1 MNISSKYD
9 LSDIVKELGSS
20 NSAKAS
26 KAAGPE
32 GVFSAIL
39 SDLAAAGITGK
50 VAAEVAEAVESGS
63 TPLSS
68 PTNDLLA
75 QLKAMQGEASAA
87 ARDGALES
95 NSAIAATGL
104 LAELRELQGL
114 RKENFESDAGKA
126 SQSTIDRDI
135 AATSAQ
141 GLIAFLQA
149 RLESSGVAVQS
160 DAAGKSQSSSTQLTS
175 EKQSNPFASL
185 LTNDALR
192 ITKLKD
198 SRAVLLGPNAA
209 IKLKDGASKLEEGA
223 SKLKDGASSRIEN
236 KLGSLLNQLGGSTAA
251 KNDDSP
257 EYWNR
262 ETARLLAEMGR
273 GNGASEFIPDTPS
286 ASAKNIEALNS
297 APTNA
302 SAFSAQLASLNS
314 AAANNA
320 TTITDNASALSR
332 ASELSRASGLTRASE
347 LKNAVES
354 TRSDSNAHTQNSK
367 QVAATGIE
375 SAAVTYAQAQRP
387 ARFDSTGL
395 LGQTATESQAM
406 SATHAQAI
414 AQTKNEAGQANQQLS
429 AQRGEQLAVSA
440 APIDAQLLEKAQQQR
455 KALTSSQEAGAIAST
470 TKIKSEINTAA
481 RFDSTGLLGQTATE
495 SQAMSATHAQAIAQ
509 TKTEAGQANQQLS
522 AQRGEQLAVSA
533 APIDAQ
539 LLEKAQQQRKA
550 LTSSQEAGAIASTT
564 KIKSEINTAALKQQF
579 ANIVVNEISTQSG
592 SVNSP
597 LQTNPLG
604 TAFAPIVNQAKQAR
618 DNSPLT
624 QESETDIN
632 LQELELGVSQG
643 TNTKASEVANQRV
656 SIANLP
662 QGIASRINPH
672 LAKGLGSGPTKISIS
687 LFPENYGQVDVEFVY
702 SEEAGLRVS
711 LSSESAETTRLLQ
724 SNSSGL
730 RETLLGNSLADV
742 SVDVNAHGQGK
753 QEGSAENSQGA
764 AAARQIA
771 GESATEGEPLKNK
784 ATSDNSDGLDTY
796 V

>member
-75 QLKAMQGEASAA
+75 QLKAMQGEASTA
-87 ARDGALES
+87 ARDSALES

-209 IKLKDGASKLEEGA
+209 IKLEDGA
-223 SKLKDGASSRIEN
+223 SKLKDGASSRVEN
-236 KLGSLLNQLGGSTAA
+236 KLGSLLNQLSESAA
-251 KNDDSP
+251 SKNDDSP

-273 GNGASEFIPDTPS
+273 GNGASEFIPDAPS
-286 ASAKNIEALNS
+286 ASAMHIEASNS

-320 TTITDNASALSR
+320 TMVTDNASASSR
-332 ASELSRASGLTRASE
+332 ASELSHASGLTRASE

-354 TRSDSNAHTQNSK
+354 TRSDSNAHIQNNK
-367 QVAATGIE
+367 QVTTTGIE

-387 ARFDSTGL
+387 ARFDNIGL

-406 SATHAQAI
+406 SAHNAQAV
-414 AQTKNEAGQANQQLS
+414 AQAKTEAGQANQPLS

-440 APIDAQLLEKAQQQR
+440 APIDAH
-455 KALTSSQEAGAIAST
+455 
-470 TKIKSEINTAA
+470 N
-481 RFDSTGLLGQTATE
+481 
-495 SQAMSATHAQAIAQ
+495 AQAVAQ
-509 TKTEAGQANQQLS
+509 AKTEAGQANQPLS

-533 APIDAQ
+533 APIDAHN
-539 LLEKAQQQRKA
+539 AQA
-550 LTSSQEAGAIASTT
+550 CCTSKNRGR
-564 KIKSEINTAALKQQF
+564 
-579 ANIVVNEISTQSG
+579 SG
-592 SVNSP
+592 
-597 LQTNPLG
+597 
-604 TAFAPIVNQAKQAR
+604 
-618 DNSPLT
+618 
-624 QESETDIN
+624 
-632 LQELELGVSQG
+632 
-643 TNTKASEVANQRV
+643 
-656 SIANLP
+656 
-662 QGIASRINPH
+662 
-672 LAKGLGSGPTKISIS
+672 
-687 LFPENYGQVDVEFVY
+687 
-702 SEEAGLRVS
+702 
-711 LSSESAETTRLLQ
+711 
-724 SNSSGL
+724 
-730 RETLLGNSLADV
+730 
-742 SVDVNAHGQGK
+742 
-753 QEGSAENSQGA
+753 
-764 AAARQIA
+764 
-771 GESATEGEPLKNK
+771 
-784 ATSDNSDGLDTY
+784 
-796 V
+796 

>member
-209 IKLKDGASKLEEGA
+209 IKLKDGASKL
-223 SKLKDGASSRIEN
+223 KDGASSRIEN

-414 AQTKNEAGQANQQLS
+414 AQTKTEAGQANQQLS

>member
-209 IKLKDGASKLEEGA
+209 

-332 ASELSRASGLTRASE
+332 ASELSHASGLTRASE
-347 LKNAVES
+347 LNNAVES

-387 ARFDSTGL
+387 
-395 LGQTATESQAM
+395 
-406 SATHAQAI
+406 
-414 AQTKNEAGQANQQLS
+414 
-429 AQRGEQLAVSA
+429 
-440 APIDAQLLEKAQQQR
+440 
-455 KALTSSQEAGAIAST
+455 
-470 TKIKSEINTAA
+470 A

-643 TNTKASEVANQRV
+643 TNTKANEAANQRV

>member
-75 QLKAMQGEASAA
+75 QLKAMQGEASTA
-87 ARDGALES
+87 ARDSALES

-209 IKLKDGASKLEEGA
+209 IKLEDGA
-223 SKLKDGASSRIEN
+223 SKLKDGASSRVEN
-236 KLGSLLNQLGGSTAA
+236 KLGSLLNQLSESAA
-251 KNDDSP
+251 SKNDDSP

-273 GNGASEFIPDTPS
+273 GNGASEFIPDAPS
-286 ASAKNIEALNS
+286 ASAKHIEASNS

-320 TTITDNASALSR
+320 TMVTDNASALSR
-332 ASELSRASGLTRASE
+332 ASELSHASGLTRASE

-354 TRSDSNAHTQNSK
+354 TRSDSNAHTQNNK
-367 QVAATGIE
+367 QVTTTGIE

-387 ARFDSTGL
+387 ARFDNIGL

-406 SATHAQAI
+406 SATNAQA
-414 AQTKNEAGQANQQLS
+414 
-429 AQRGEQLAVSA
+429 V
-440 APIDAQLLEKAQQQR
+440 
-455 KALTSSQEAGAIAST
+455 
-470 TKIKSEINTAA
+470 
-481 RFDSTGLLGQTATE
+481 
-495 SQAMSATHAQAIAQ
+495 AQA
-509 TKTEAGQANQQLS
+509 KTEAGQANQQLS

-550 LTSSQEAGAIASTT
+550 LASSQEAGAIASTT
-564 KIKSEINTAALKQQF
+564 RIKSEINTAALKQQF

-592 SVNSP
+592 NVNSP

-624 QESETDIN
+624 QESETEIN

-643 TNTKASEVANQRV
+643 TNTKANEAANQRV

-753 QEGSAENSQGA
+753 QEGSAENSQGT
-764 AAARQIA
+764 AARQIA

>member
-209 IKLKDGASKLEEGA
+209 IKLKDGAS
-223 SKLKDGASSRIEN
+223 SRIEN

-332 ASELSRASGLTRASE
+332 ASELSRASGLTRASDNASAFSAQLASLNSAAANNATTITDNASALSRASELSRASGLTRASE

-387 ARFDSTGL
+387 
-395 LGQTATESQAM
+395 
-406 SATHAQAI
+406 
-414 AQTKNEAGQANQQLS
+414 
-429 AQRGEQLAVSA
+429 
-440 APIDAQLLEKAQQQR
+440 
-455 KALTSSQEAGAIAST
+455 
-470 TKIKSEINTAA
+470 A

>member
-75 QLKAMQGEASAA
+75 QLKAMQGEASTA
-87 ARDGALES
+87 ARDSALES

-209 IKLKDGASKLEEGA
+209 SKPEEGA
-223 SKLKDGASSRIEN
+223 SKLKDGASSRVEN
-236 KLGSLLNQLGGSTAA
+236 KLGSLLNQLSESAA
-251 KNDDSP
+251 SKNDDSP

-273 GNGASEFIPDTPS
+273 GNGASEFIPDAPS
-286 ASAKNIEALNS
+286 ASAKHIEASNS

-320 TTITDNASALSR
+320 TMVTDNASASSR
-332 ASELSRASGLTRASE
+332 ASELSHASGLTRASE

-354 TRSDSNAHTQNSK
+354 TRSDSNAHIQNNK
-367 QVAATGIE
+367 QVTTTGIE

-387 ARFDSTGL
+387 ARFDNIGL

-406 SATHAQAI
+406 SATNAQA
-414 AQTKNEAGQANQQLS
+414 
-429 AQRGEQLAVSA
+429 V
-440 APIDAQLLEKAQQQR
+440 
-455 KALTSSQEAGAIAST
+455 
-470 TKIKSEINTAA
+470 
-481 RFDSTGLLGQTATE
+481 
-495 SQAMSATHAQAIAQ
+495 AQA
-509 TKTEAGQANQQLS
+509 KTEAGQANQQLS

-550 LTSSQEAGAIASTT
+550 LASSQEAGAIASTT

-592 SVNSP
+592 NVNSP

-624 QESETDIN
+624 QESETEIN

-643 TNTKASEVANQRV
+643 TNTKANEAANQRV

-771 GESATEGEPLKNK
+771 GESATEGEPLKSK

>member
-1 MNISSKYD
+1 MNISPKYD

-75 QLKAMQGEASAA
+75 QLKAMQAEASTA
-87 ARDGALES
+87 ARDSALES
-95 NSAIAATGL
+95 NSALAATGL

-209 IKLKDGASKLEEGA
+209 IKLEDGA
-223 SKLKDGASSRIEN
+223 SKLKDGASSRVEN
-236 KLGSLLNQLGGSTAA
+236 KLGSLLNQLSESAA
-251 KNDDSP
+251 SKNDDSP

-273 GNGASEFIPDTPS
+273 GNGASEFIPDAPS
-286 ASAKNIEALNS
+286 ASAKHIEASNS

-320 TTITDNASALSR
+320 TMVTDNASASSR
-332 ASELSRASGLTRASE
+332 ASELSHASGLTRASE

-354 TRSDSNAHTQNSK
+354 TRSDSNAHIQNNK
-367 QVAATGIE
+367 QVTTTGIE

-387 ARFDSTGL
+387 ARFDNIGL

-406 SATHAQAI
+406 SATNAQA
-414 AQTKNEAGQANQQLS
+414 
-429 AQRGEQLAVSA
+429 V
-440 APIDAQLLEKAQQQR
+440 
-455 KALTSSQEAGAIAST
+455 
-470 TKIKSEINTAA
+470 
-481 RFDSTGLLGQTATE
+481 
-495 SQAMSATHAQAIAQ
+495 AQA
-509 TKTEAGQANQQLS
+509 KTEAGQANQQLS

-550 LTSSQEAGAIASTT
+550 LASSQEAGAIASTT

-592 SVNSP
+592 NVNSP

-624 QESETDIN
+624 QESETEIN

-643 TNTKASEVANQRV
+643 TNTKANEAANQRV

-771 GESATEGEPLKNK
+771 GESATEGEPSKSK

>member
-1 MNISSKYD
+1 MTGNQQKSDHRRIGTVIAITYTTAIKIEQITTMNISPKYD

-75 QLKAMQGEASAA
+75 QLKAMQGEASTA
-87 ARDGALES
+87 ARDSALES

-209 IKLKDGASKLEEGA
+209 IKLEDGA
-223 SKLKDGASSRIEN
+223 SKLKDGASSRVEN
-236 KLGSLLNQLGGSTAA
+236 KLGSLLNQLSESAA
-251 KNDDSP
+251 SKNDDSP

-273 GNGASEFIPDTPS
+273 GNGASEFIPDAPS
-286 ASAKNIEALNS
+286 ASAMHIEASNS

-320 TTITDNASALSR
+320 TMVTDNASASSR
-332 ASELSRASGLTRASE
+332 ASELSHASGLTRASE

-354 TRSDSNAHTQNSK
+354 TRSDSNAHIQNNK
-367 QVAATGIE
+367 QVTTTGIE

-387 ARFDSTGL
+387 ARFDNIGL

-406 SATHAQAI
+406 SAHNAQAV
-414 AQTKNEAGQANQQLS
+414 AQAKTEAGQANQPLS

-440 APIDAQLLEKAQQQR
+440 APIDAH
-455 KALTSSQEAGAIAST
+455 
-470 TKIKSEINTAA
+470 N
-481 RFDSTGLLGQTATE
+481 
-495 SQAMSATHAQAIAQ
+495 AQAVA
-509 TKTEAGQANQQLS
+509 
-522 AQRGEQLAVSA
+522 
-533 APIDAQ
+533 
-539 LLEKAQQQRKA
+539 
-550 LTSSQEAGAIASTT
+550 
-564 KIKSEINTAALKQQF
+564 
-579 ANIVVNEISTQSG
+579 
-592 SVNSP
+592 
-597 LQTNPLG
+597 
-604 TAFAPIVNQAKQAR
+604 QAKNR
-618 DNSPLT
+618 
-624 QESETDIN
+624 
-632 LQELELGVSQG
+632 G
-643 TNTKASEVANQRV
+643 R
-656 SIANLP
+656 
-662 QGIASRINPH
+662 
-672 LAKGLGSGPTKISIS
+672 SG
-687 LFPENYGQVDVEFVY
+687 
-702 SEEAGLRVS
+702 
-711 LSSESAETTRLLQ
+711 
-724 SNSSGL
+724 
-730 RETLLGNSLADV
+730 
-742 SVDVNAHGQGK
+742 
-753 QEGSAENSQGA
+753 
-764 AAARQIA
+764 
-771 GESATEGEPLKNK
+771 
-784 ATSDNSDGLDTY
+784 
-796 V
+796 

>member
-209 IKLKDGASKLEEGA
+209 IKLKDGASKL
-223 SKLKDGASSRIEN
+223 KDGASSRIEN

-332 ASELSRASGLTRASE
+332 ASGLTRASDNASAFSAQLASLNSAAANNATTITDNASALSRASELSRASGLTRASE

-387 ARFDSTGL
+387 
-395 LGQTATESQAM
+395 
-406 SATHAQAI
+406 
-414 AQTKNEAGQANQQLS
+414 
-429 AQRGEQLAVSA
+429 
-440 APIDAQLLEKAQQQR
+440 
-455 KALTSSQEAGAIAST
+455 
-470 TKIKSEINTAA
+470 A

>member
-209 IKLKDGASKLEEGA
+209 IKLKDGASKL
-223 SKLKDGASSRIEN
+223 KDGASSRIEN

-414 AQTKNEAGQANQQLS
+414 AQTKN
-429 AQRGEQLAVSA
+429 
-440 APIDAQLLEKAQQQR
+440 
-455 KALTSSQEAGAIAST
+455 
-470 TKIKSEINTAA
+470 
-481 RFDSTGLLGQTATE
+481 
-495 SQAMSATHAQAIAQ
+495 
-509 TKTEAGQANQQLS
+509 EAGQANQQLS

>member
-209 IKLKDGASKLEEGA
+209 IKLKDGA

-481 RFDSTGLLGQTATE
+481 
-495 SQAMSATHAQAIAQ
+495 
-509 TKTEAGQANQQLS
+509 
-522 AQRGEQLAVSA
+522 
-533 APIDAQ
+533 
-539 LLEKAQQQRKA
+539 
-550 LTSSQEAGAIASTT
+550 
-564 KIKSEINTAALKQQF
+564 LKQQF

-702 SEEAGLRVS
+702 SDEAGLRVS

>member
-209 IKLKDGASKLEEGA
+209 IKLKDGASKL
-223 SKLKDGASSRIEN
+223 KDGASSRIEN

-332 ASELSRASGLTRASE
+332 ASGLTRASE

-387 ARFDSTGL
+387 
-395 LGQTATESQAM
+395 
-406 SATHAQAI
+406 
-414 AQTKNEAGQANQQLS
+414 
-429 AQRGEQLAVSA
+429 
-440 APIDAQLLEKAQQQR
+440 
-455 KALTSSQEAGAIAST
+455 
-470 TKIKSEINTAA
+470 A

-643 TNTKASEVANQRV
+643 TNTKANEAANQRV

>member
-209 IKLKDGASKLEEGA
+209 IKLEDGA
-223 SKLKDGASSRIEN
+223 SKLKDGASSRVEN
-236 KLGSLLNQLGGSTAA
+236 KLGSLLNQLSESAA
-251 KNDDSP
+251 SKNDDSP

-273 GNGASEFIPDTPS
+273 GNGASEFIPDAPS
-286 ASAKNIEALNS
+286 ASAKHIEASNS

-320 TTITDNASALSR
+320 TMVTDNASASSR
-332 ASELSRASGLTRASE
+332 ASELSHASGLTRASE

-354 TRSDSNAHTQNSK
+354 TRSDSNAHIQNNK
-367 QVAATGIE
+367 QVTTTGIE

-387 ARFDSTGL
+387 ARFDNIGL

-406 SATHAQAI
+406 SATNAQA
-414 AQTKNEAGQANQQLS
+414 
-429 AQRGEQLAVSA
+429 V
-440 APIDAQLLEKAQQQR
+440 
-455 KALTSSQEAGAIAST
+455 
-470 TKIKSEINTAA
+470 
-481 RFDSTGLLGQTATE
+481 
-495 SQAMSATHAQAIAQ
+495 AQA
-509 TKTEAGQANQQLS
+509 KTEAGQANQQLS

-550 LTSSQEAGAIASTT
+550 LASSQEAGAIASTT

-592 SVNSP
+592 NVNSP

-624 QESETDIN
+624 QESETEIN

-643 TNTKASEVANQRV
+643 TNTKANEAANQRV

-771 GESATEGEPLKNK
+771 GESATEGEPLKSK

>member
-209 IKLKDGASKLEEGA
+209 

-387 ARFDSTGL
+387 
-395 LGQTATESQAM
+395 
-406 SATHAQAI
+406 
-414 AQTKNEAGQANQQLS
+414 
-429 AQRGEQLAVSA
+429 
-440 APIDAQLLEKAQQQR
+440 
-455 KALTSSQEAGAIAST
+455 
-470 TKIKSEINTAA
+470 A

-702 SEEAGLRVS
+702 SDEAGLRVS

>member
-75 QLKAMQGEASAA
+75 QLKAMQGEASTA
-87 ARDGALES
+87 ARDSALES

-209 IKLKDGASKLEEGA
+209 IKLEDGA
-223 SKLKDGASSRIEN
+223 SKLKDGASSRVEN
-236 KLGSLLNQLGGSTAA
+236 KLGSLLNQLSESAA
-251 KNDDSP
+251 SKNDDSP

-273 GNGASEFIPDTPS
+273 GNGASEFIPDAPS
-286 ASAKNIEALNS
+286 ASAKHIEASNS

-320 TTITDNASALSR
+320 TTVTDNASALSR
-332 ASELSRASGLTRASE
+332 ASELSHASGLTRASE

-354 TRSDSNAHTQNSK
+354 TRSDSNAHTQNNK
-367 QVAATGIE
+367 QVTTTGIE

-387 ARFDSTGL
+387 ARFDNIGL

-406 SATHAQAI
+406 SATNAQA
-414 AQTKNEAGQANQQLS
+414 
-429 AQRGEQLAVSA
+429 V
-440 APIDAQLLEKAQQQR
+440 
-455 KALTSSQEAGAIAST
+455 
-470 TKIKSEINTAA
+470 
-481 RFDSTGLLGQTATE
+481 
-495 SQAMSATHAQAIAQ
+495 AQA
-509 TKTEAGQANQQLS
+509 KTEAGQANQQLS

-550 LTSSQEAGAIASTT
+550 LASSQEAGAIASTT

-592 SVNSP
+592 NVNSP

-624 QESETDIN
+624 QESETEIN

-643 TNTKASEVANQRV
+643 TNTKANEAANQRV

-771 GESATEGEPLKNK
+771 GESATEGEPLKSK